1 MEQAKREV
9 KVKEDDLSGL
19 AWTLK
24 SLIDGNMNKPELWKN
39 LENIKGTLVVKETSA
54 NVTSTV
60 FFNEGEIEIKDGAVD
75 NPTAYLAAGFDEL
88 SEVAS
93 GQVGPIKAVLTRKIK
108 VGGNP
113 LKLLKM
119 AKAIITTE

>member
-9 KVKEDDLSGL
+9 KVTEEDLSGL

-24 SLIDGNMNKPELWKN
+24 SLIDGNMNKPEVWKSI
-39 LENIKGTLVVKETSA
+39 ENIKGTLVVREIGA
-54 NVTSTV
+54 DVTSTV
-60 FFNEGEIEIKDGAVD
+60 FFNKGEIEIKDGAAEK
-75 NPTAYLAAGFDEL
+75 PTAYLAASFDEL

-93 GQVGPIKAVLTRKIK
+93 GQVGPIKAVMTRKIK
-108 VGGNP
+108 VGGNL

>member
-9 KVKEDDLSGL
+9 KVTEEDLSGL

-24 SLIDGNMNKPELWKN
+24 SLIDGNMNKPEVWKN
-39 LENIKGTLVVKETSA
+39 LEKIKGTLVVRETGA
-54 NVTSTV
+54 DVASTV
-60 FFNEGEIEIKDGAVD
+60 FFNKGEIEIKDGAAEK
-75 NPTAYLAAGFDEL
+75 PTAYLAASFDEL

-93 GQVGPIKAVLTRKIK
+93 GQVGPIKAVMTRKIK
-108 VGGNP
+108 VGGNL

-119 AKAIITTE
+119 AKAIITSE